1 MDLKCRKNNMGIEA
15 ALCDS
20 PLRRLKCSLMI
31 FLGSEVILEG
41 FGGVFDLGS
50 KYIVNLGLEP
60 HRNAKCERKCIL

>member
-15 ALCDS
+15 AHCDS
-20 PLRRLKCSLMI
+20 PLRRLKCSLMK
-31 FLGSEVILEG
+31 LLRNKVILEG

-50 KYIVNLGLEP
+50 KYTENLCLEP